1 MNQLKRITK
10 KARVPEKLE
19 IYLLNVQTSTFLKAS
34 YRSIQDLNMG
44 EWKLKPLP
52 GTKLVLGILLAQM

>member
-19 IYLLNVQTSTFLKAS
+19 IYLLNVQTYTFLKAS